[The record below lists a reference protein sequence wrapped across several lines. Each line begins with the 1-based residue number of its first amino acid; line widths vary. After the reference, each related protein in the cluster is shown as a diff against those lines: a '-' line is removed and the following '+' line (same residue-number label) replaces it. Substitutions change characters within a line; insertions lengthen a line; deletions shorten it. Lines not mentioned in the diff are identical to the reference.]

1 MRVYKDD
8 EMIAEIT
15 GAEVGESSSFEEPI
29 LLLICTEFAFQAFRS
44 EIEDTFEALHSGSQ
58 FNCTVPVHV
67 ASCCSEVM
75 LRGHGLRPWSKAWS
89 TVMFQGHVRQ
99 SRSEVML
106 WGDIWRPCFE
116 EYEGNDKFW
125 GVSIVNC
132 KLNPTGCWSPYT
144 ARPVGGGR
152 GVMGKMDLWHLLWR
166 CPQTTEKWALN
177 YDSESRHL
185 INDIS
190 LFINGNKYQ
199 SQKVQC
205 VILCNLHVI
214 D

>member
-106 WGDIWRPCFE
+106 
-116 EYEGNDKFW
+116 
-125 GVSIVNC
+125 
-132 KLNPTGCWSPYT
+132 
-144 ARPVGGGR
+144 
-152 GVMGKMDLWHLLWR
+152 
-166 CPQTTEKWALN
+166 
-177 YDSESRHL
+177 
-185 INDIS
+185 
-190 LFINGNKYQ
+190 
-199 SQKVQC
+199 
-205 VILCNLHVI
+205 
-214 D
+214 

>member
-1 MRVYKDD
+1 MRVFKDD

-15 GAEVGESSSFEEPI
+15 GTEVGESSSFEEPI

-58 FNCTVPVHV
+58 FKCTVKASSSCCELLFWGHV
-67 ASCCSEVM
+67 PMSCSEVM

-116 EYEGNDKFW
+116 DYEGNDKFW
-125 GVSIVNC
+125 GVSIVNWIQLVAGHLIQQDLWVVAEGRWGKWIYDIC
-132 KLNPTGCWSPYT
+132 CEDAPRQQKNGHWIMILNPG
-144 ARPVGGGR
+144 
-152 GVMGKMDLWHLLWR
+152 
-166 CPQTTEKWALN
+166 
-177 YDSESRHL
+177 
-185 INDIS
+185 I
-190 LFINGNKYQ
+190 
-199 SQKVQC
+199 
-205 VILCNLHVI
+205 
-214 D
+214 